1 MEYLKLDN
9 NVNMPIVGL
18 GTWTLK
24 GDNLASLIKEAVS
37 LGYRKFDTAW
47 KYKNEKDLGKA
58 FKMVGVDRDKLFL
71 TSKLH
76 LNDLYLGGYHK
87 RFHIKIK
94 DVKSA
99 YYASCK
105 RLGVDYLD
113 MYLMHWP
120 FLHYEELWKGMLQ
133 LYEDKLVKAIG
144 VCSFCDF
151 HLEKISKLSS
161 VKPML
166 NQIEISPLNT
176 RNDVRKYCLENHIPI
191 EAYSTFGA
199 GYLTNAANKTI
210 LNHPQLVDL
219 AGKYGKSVG
228 QIILRWLVQQGIS
241 VVPRSRNYQR
251 LADNINI
258 FDFELLPYDMEKI
271 ESLNQNIFAWGNPQ
285 NAR

>member
-18 GTWTLK
+18 GTSTLR
-24 GDNLASLIKEAVS
+24 GHDLEIIIDNALS
-37 LGYRKFDTAW
+37 LGYRRFDTAW
-47 KYKNEKDLGKA
+47 TYKNEKDLGKA

-76 LNDLYLGGYHK
+76 LNNLYLGGYHK

-120 FLHYEELWKGMLQ
+120 FLHYEELWEGMLQ

-151 HLEKISKLSS
+151 QLEKLLRISSI
-161 VKPML
+161 KPML
-166 NQIEISPLNT
+166 NQIELSPINT
-176 RNDVRKYCLENHIPI
+176 RKDVRIFCKEKQIPVEAFSAFGTGYINRTANHNLLKNPI
-191 EAYSTFGA
+191 
-199 GYLTNAANKTI
+199 L
-210 LNHPQLVDL
+210 LDL
-219 AGKYGKSVG
+219 AGKYRKSVG